1 MAEPFI
7 KLYKKMLKWEW
18 YDEPNTCRVFLHCLL
33 RANWQ
38 ETRWHGEL
46 IKPGQFI
53 TSLETLSK
61 ETKLTINQV
70 RTALEHLKS
79 TGEITSSSQARYRI
93 ITVVKWNEYQA
104 DHKLNHKQTT
114 SSSQADHKLTTTDK
128 EYKEYKEYKKVKKY
142 YDDEALDSAFSDYV
156 DMRKQIKKPMT
167 DRAITL
173 AQNKLDDLSGGDSSI
188 AIEILNQSVLNGWQG
203 LFPLKAESKSQ
214 EIDWSKV

>member
-53 TSLETLSK
+53 TSLESLAK
-61 ETKLTINQV
+61 ETKLTVNQV
-70 RTALEHLKS
+70 RTALEHLKT

-104 DHKLNHKQTT
+104 DHKLNHRLST

-128 EYKEYKEYKKVKKY
+128 EYKEEKEVKELKNIYGAYQNVKLTDQEHEKLIKDFGEIKTIAAIRFLDEYIEEKDYKSKNHNLAIRRWVIDAISK
-142 YDDEALDSAFSDYV
+142 
-156 DMRKQIKKPMT
+156 
-167 DRAITL
+167 DREPSSTQSLAEKWGVTL
-173 AQNKLDDLSGGDSSI
+173 
-188 AIEILNQSVLNGWQG
+188 
-203 LFPLKAESKSQ
+203 
-214 EIDWSKV
+214 